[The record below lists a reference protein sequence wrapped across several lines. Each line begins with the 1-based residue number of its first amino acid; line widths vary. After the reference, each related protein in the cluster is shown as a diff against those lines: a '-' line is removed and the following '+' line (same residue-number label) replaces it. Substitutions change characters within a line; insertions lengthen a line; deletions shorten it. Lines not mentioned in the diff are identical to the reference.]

1 MFERFTDTARRA
13 IVLAQEEARLL
24 GHDWIGTEH
33 LLLGVFAGD
42 DPVAARALGD
52 LGLDVSGVRERIRQ
66 AVGEH
71 DKREPGGHIPFT
83 PRSKKVLE
91 MSLREAMRLRHNY
104 IGPEHILL
112 ALVAEGQGIAPQILI
127 SLGAEPA
134 AVRKRIAE
142 LGHAPGHDPEP
153 PSEADLYQRISALEA
168 RVAELERRLG
178 PETGTAA
185 GGVAP

>member
-33 LLLGVFAGD
+33 LLLGVFVGD
-42 DPVAARALGD
+42 DAVAARALGD
-52 LGLDVSGVRERIRQ
+52 LGLDASSVRERIRQ

-71 DKREPGGHIPFT
+71 EKRPPTGHIPFT

-104 IGPEHILL
+104 IAPEHILL
-112 ALVAEGQGIAPQILI
+112 ALVAEGEGIAPQILI
-127 SLGAEPA
+127 SLGAEPSA
-134 AVRKRIAE
+134 IRKRVIE
-142 LGHAPGHDPEP
+142 LGNAPGEDAAP
-153 PSEADLYQRISALEA
+153 PSESDLYHRISALEA

-178 PETGTAA
+178 PETGSAA
-185 GGVAP
+185 GGVVS